1 MSEEQQVSSWIE
13 KQIIS
18 SEQASKIL
26 EEIASKRKRKNSHIS
41 VITLAIVGALF
52 IGIGIIL
59 FISAKWHTMAKLTK
73 IFLAMGSTFGSFFT
87 GYFLKYKKENFPN
100 VGEAFIFLSALL
112 FGATLFLIA
121 HIYHMHANAHWIVFL
136 WLVGIFPI
144 VYAMNSPIT
153 GALVTG
159 LFFIWTMLFLHET
172 SSCFFCSGPAIKV
185 ALLSIFGVCAL
196 AWFGV
201 GRITSLFSK
210 FTAIGRIYQLLSLCV
225 VLFLLFLF
233 SFRFMT
239 EYPFEFSGN
248 KEFPFFIYSFLTGT
262 MIFFGIFMLVDLF
275 CHKPKSIFHAME
287 DLIALAIAG
296 IFSIPFLFPLPPGSL
311 LYCIIF
317 NILFA
322 VMVSIV
328 IWRGYQRRDSMIV
341 TIGFFSLVLLISVRY
356 FDSFWSLFSRSLFF
370 MIGGILLVGL
380 GILFEKKRRALQT
393 KMRIQEEQMP

>member
-1 MSEEQQVSSWIE
+1 MMMIEEQQVSSWIE
-13 KQIIS
+13 RQIIS

-52 IGIGIIL
+52 IGIGVML

-100 VGEAFIFLSALL
+100 VGGAFIFLSALL
-112 FGATLFLIA
+112 FGATLFLIVN
-121 HIYHMHANAHWIVFL
+121 IYYTQEHFHWIVLL
-136 WLVGIFPI
+136 WMVGIFPI
-144 VYAMNSPIT
+144 IYVMNSPIT
-153 GALVTG
+153 GALLTG
-159 LFFIWTMLFLHET
+159 LFFIWTILFLHENL
-172 SSCFFCSGPAIKV
+172 SDFFFLGPAMKV
-185 ALLSIFGVCAL
+185 VFLSIFGGCAL

-210 FTAIGRIYQLLSLCV
+210 FTAIGRIYQLLSLCG

-239 EYPFEFSGN
+239 EYPLEFSGN
-248 KEFPFFIYSFLTGT
+248 KECQIFIYSFFTGT
-262 MIFFGIFMLVDLF
+262 MIFFGISMLVDLF
-275 CHKPKSIFHAME
+275 YHKPKSIFHGME

-296 IFSIPFLFPLPPGSL
+296 IFSIPLLFPLPPGSL

-322 VMVSIV
+322 TVVSIV
-328 IWRGYQRRDSMIV
+328 IWRGYQRQDSTIV
-341 TIGFFSLVLLISVRY
+341 TIGFFSLGFLIIVRY
-356 FDSFWSLFSRSLFF
+356 FDFFWSLFSRSLFF

-380 GILFEKKRRALQT
+380 GILFEKKRRALKKQL
-393 KMRIQEEQMP
+393 MPQEE